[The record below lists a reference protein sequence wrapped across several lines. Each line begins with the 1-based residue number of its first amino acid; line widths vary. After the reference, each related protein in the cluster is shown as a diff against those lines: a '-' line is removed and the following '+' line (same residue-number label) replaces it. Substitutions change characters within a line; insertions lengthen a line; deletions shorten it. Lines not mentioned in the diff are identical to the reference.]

1 MKTNFFFL
9 ILTLV
14 TVNSFGQITFEKG
27 YFIDNQNQRVECLIK
42 NMDWKYNPD
51 QFDYKL
57 TAISN
62 VEKGSINTVKEFG
75 VTGSSQYVRADVKMD
90 VSPAD
95 ANNLS
100 QTREPEW
107 SQEQLFLKVL
117 VGGKASLYFYENTAF
132 GRFFYSV
139 SDTAINQLIYKEY
152 RTEYNQVAM
161 NCKFREQ
168 LWNNVRYANSSMSS
182 LENIRFNRSELERYF
197 KKYNSD
203 GGNTALTYGSQKKRD
218 SFQLRLTPGLNYSW
232 VIVTNAAAPDE
243 FVDFGHKISYR
254 IGVEAQF
261 ILPFNRNK
269 WGILF
274 DPGYQ
279 YINAS
284 GHNTYEP
291 VEIRYQSIEFPIGL
305 RHTFFM
311 NKNLI
316 FFIDA
321 LFIANFCFDF
331 NSAISNLGIRTGGS
345 FAMGG
350 GAAFKKISAEIRYST
365 DRNLLNDYVYWN
377 TDYRR
382 ISLIL
387 GYKLF

>member
-1 MKTNFFFL
+1 MKANILFLLL
-9 ILTLV
+9 ILI
-14 TVNSFGQITFEKG
+14 TVKSFGQITFEKG
-27 YFIDNQNQRVECLIK
+27 YFIDNQNQRVDCLIK
-42 NMDWKYNPD
+42 NTDWENNPD

-62 VEKGSINTVKEFG
+62 VKKGSLNTVKEFG
-75 VTGSSQYVRADVKMD
+75 VTGSSHYVRADVKMD

-107 SQEQLFLKVL
+107 SQSQLFLKVL
-117 VGGKASLYFYENTAF
+117 VAGKASLYFFENKTF
-132 GRFFYSV
+132 VRFFYSA

-152 RTEYNQVAM
+152 LTEDNQVAM

-168 LWNNVRYANSSMSS
+168 LWSNVRCANSSMSS
-182 LENIRFNRSELERYF
+182 VENIRYNRSELERYF
-197 KKYNSD
+197 KKYNTD
-203 GGNTALTYGSQKKRD
+203 GGNTPLVSVGQKKRA
-218 SFQLRLTPGLNYSW
+218 SFQLRLTAGLNYSW
-232 VIVTNAAAPDE
+232 VTVTNAVAPNE
-243 FVDFGHKISYR
+243 YVDFGHKINYR
-254 IGVEAQF
+254 IGAEAQY
-261 ILPFNRNK
+261 ILPFNKNK
-269 WGILF
+269 WEILF
-274 DPGYQ
+274 DPSYQ
-279 YINAS
+279 YFNADGNNS
-284 GHNTYEP
+284 YET
-291 VEIRYQSIEFPIGL
+291 VKIKYQSIEFPIGL
-305 RHTFFM
+305 RHKFFM

-316 FFIDA
+316 FFVDA
-321 LFIANFCFDF
+321 FFLPNFCFDF
-331 NSAISNLGIRTGGS
+331 NSAISNLDIRTGGS

-382 ISLIL
+382 MALIL